1 MTFFRTPMSLDRTPM
16 PFDRTPMSLGRTPM
30 PFDRTPTP
38 FDRTPM
44 PFDRN
49 FVSGYAR
56 EFKPRFHVH
65 VATHDLLLHDVQT
78 LFWF

>member
-1 MTFFRTPMSLDRTPM
+1 M
-16 PFDRTPMSLGRTPM
+16 PL
-30 PFDRTPTP
+30 
-38 FDRTPM
+38 
-44 PFDRN
+44 DRN

-65 VATHDLLLHDVQT
+65 VAKHDLLLHDVQT